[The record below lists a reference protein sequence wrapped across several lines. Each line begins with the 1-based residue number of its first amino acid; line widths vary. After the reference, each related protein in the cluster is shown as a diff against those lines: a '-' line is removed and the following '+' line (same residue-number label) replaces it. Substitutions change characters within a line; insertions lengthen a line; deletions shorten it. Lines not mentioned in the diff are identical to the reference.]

1 MSNVYRKDGWAK
13 NTLGPAVAGAQI
25 YVCSQPANTDFL
37 PPDPLASI
45 FSDPGGLV
53 PIAQPI
59 FTDGFG
65 HYDYYVAPGLYT
77 EVIAFGG
84 KVQQV
89 YPDQSLGNI
98 NTGGGPSIV
107 AGAGIATSTD
117 SSGNVTIN
125 SLTDLDDQITVISVD
140 KLIPIDEGV
149 VLITKTSQ
157 AHLTLNP
164 PIAGAQP
171 TGDDGRQLRLVAV
184 TAFAH
189 VITTNTA
196 AYNNGTKFIL
206 TLVPPSSGL
215 LVAYGGAWYV
225 ITNNAGTLS

>member
-1 MSNVYRKDGWAK
+1 MSNVYRKDGWVK

-25 YVCSQPANTDFL
+25 YVCSQPANTEFI

-53 PIAQPI
+53 PITQPI

-77 EVIAFGG
+77 EVVAFGG

-89 YPDQSLGNI
+89 YPDQSLGSI

-107 AGAGIATSTD
+107 AGFGIGISTD
-117 SSGNVTIN
+117 NNGNSTI
-125 SLTDLDDQITVISVD
+125 SVLQDLDDQVSIMSVD
-140 KLIPIDEGV
+140 GLISINEGT
-149 VLITKTSQ
+149 VLIKKTSQ

-164 PIAGAQP
+164 PAAGAQP
-171 TGDDGRQLRLVAV
+171 TGDDGRTLRLVAV
-184 TAFAH
+184 TPFAH
-189 VITTNTA
+189 VITTNTV
-196 AYNNGTKFIL
+196 AYNGGTKFVL

-215 LVAYGGAWYV
+215 IVASGGAWYV
-225 ITNNAGTLS
+225 VTNNAGTLS